1 MPVLWNHGCCCLEAE
16 KITVQNQEFPL
27 GSSSLKKS
35 LEAHHNCDKK
45 GMGQHS
51 ENWTEKE
58 AIIGQMINQLVRER
72 HLKK

>member
-1 MPVLWNHGCCCLEAE
+1 MQH
-16 KITVQNQEFPL
+16 QEFPL